1 MARKRRWNRIQ
12 EQILVWPGD
21 ERLEIRY
28 DGTLI
33 CVPPRTEVARVGP
46 GHPYRYPAA
55 QTKAGV
61 PLKGTIAVTDQIVDT
76 DDGGYRKQFDV
87 SDFCEFLEEHA
98 KHLFD
103 AGFQIVSDPDDVTL
117 VIEEGIPLYDR
128 SLDKKAREIL
138 ANELQ
143 RRKGWEDRGQPA
155 PPSSSEHLVIWALQ
169 HQKRRAA
176 QKPQV
181 DSSQIY
187 AALEGTTLPALAA
200 AAPPVSDVKAMGA
213 QHYLEEATKLGIR
226 LNKAELTALIEGD
239 AEQIEFIQAK
249 IEERKT
255 QRSPSPEAA
264 DEEAQTTATP

>member
-33 CVPPRTEVARVGP
+33 NVPPRTEVARVGD

-55 QTKAGV
+55 TTKAGV
-61 PLKGTIAVTDQIVDT
+61 PLKGTIAVTDQIVET
-76 DDGGYRKQFDV
+76 EDGGYQKQFDV
-87 SDFCEFLEEHA
+87 SDFCEFLETHCQ
-98 KHLFD
+98 HLFK

-117 VIEEGIPLYDR
+117 VLEEGIPLYDL

-176 QKPQV
+176 MKPQV
-181 DSSQIY
+181 DSKEIY
-187 AALEGTTLPALAA
+187 AALEGTTTLPIEEAA
-200 AAPPVSDVKAMGA
+200 AAPPVSDVKALGA
-213 QHYLEEATKLGIR
+213 SHYLEEATALGMR
-226 LNKAELTALIEGD
+226 LTKAELVALIEGD
-239 AEQIEFIQAK
+239 EEQIEFIQAK
-249 IEERKT
+249 I
-255 QRSPSPEAA
+255 A
-264 DEEAQTTATP
+264 DKKAEEAEAREKKEAQAAAS